1 MAEMTY
7 KIESRRAVRFY
18 NMTISI
24 LHRLYNLEG
33 VELAYM
39 TKWEGVI
46 DTLLEVVVVVKKYH
60 DIRKT
65 IADVH
70 ALK

>member
-1 MAEMTY
+1 MAEITY
-7 KIESRRAVRFY
+7 KIQSKHSVRFFD
-18 NMTISI
+18 MTISI

-39 TKWEGVI
+39 IKWEGAI
-46 DTLLEVVVVVKKYH
+46 HTLLEVVVE
-60 DIRKT
+60 T
-65 IADVH
+65 IADVF